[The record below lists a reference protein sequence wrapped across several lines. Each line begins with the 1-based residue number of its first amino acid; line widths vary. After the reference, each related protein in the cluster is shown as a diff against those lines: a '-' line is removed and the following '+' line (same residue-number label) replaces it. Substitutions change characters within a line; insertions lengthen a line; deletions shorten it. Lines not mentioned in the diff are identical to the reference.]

1 MHGGGAVKPYD
12 IPYACLTPY
21 EVGNLFVPVCLSA
34 SHVAYCSLRM
44 EPVYMMLGHAAG
56 DAAHLALTAGA
67 DMQSVQQVDVAELR
81 KLLLQE
87 GAVLDAGYQPPVR
100 IEFSPEHP
108 FPDQEVNFRVVAT
121 DLKDPISKSWWNFSG
136 AGRVQAEGSQARF
149 VFPAE
154 KIYQVTLI
162 VMDKAG
168 RKRMVTAQVPVGRA
182 LPRDVV
188 IASTEAELFG
198 RWQSYVPDVCTGI
211 YARRDQSL
219 HGKTAPARARFQPP
233 LPRSG
238 RYLVCFG
245 FEPAKGQASNLQ
257 VKLRHADG
265 AGPINGQPAER
276 QLAVPLR
283 SPGRVSLLDPKRGL
297 SGSLEYRC

>member
-1 MHGGGAVKPYD
+1 
-12 IPYACLTPY
+12 
-21 EVGNLFVPVCLSA
+21 
-34 SHVAYCSLRM
+34 
-44 EPVYMMLGHAAG
+44 
-56 DAAHLALTAGA
+56 
-67 DMQSVQQVDVAELR
+67 
-81 KLLLQE
+81 
-87 GAVLDAGYQPPVR
+87 
-100 IEFSPEHP
+100 
-108 FPDQEVNFRVVAT
+108 VNFRVVA
-121 DLKDPISKSWWNFSG
+121 DNLKDPISKSWWNFSG

-154 KIYQVTLI
+154 KIYQVTLV

-168 RKRMVTAQVPVGRA
+168 RKRIVTAQVPVGRA
-182 LPRDVV
+182 LPRDVT
-188 IASTEAELFG
+188 IANTEAELFG

-219 HGKTAPARARFQPP
+219 HGKTAPARARFQPQ

-265 AGPINGQPAER
+265 LA
-276 QLAVPLR
+276 QLTVNQR
-283 SPGRVSLLDPKRGL
+283 IGDSPFPFVALGEYRFSTQKEAFLEVSNTDADGRVVLDAARWIWLG
-297 SGSLEYRC
+297 E